1 MRSTAVLAPLFLLTY
16 GILRWIDG
24 WDGDRGG
31 GPAWNI
37 GHVAFF
43 IGMVLFAVLAFQ
55 IRATLP
61 TRRTLA
67 TIAAAATAFG
77 AACFCWVIIGD
88 LSRWFHDNL
97 PLPGFLNPL
106 GPALFGLGMLTLLG
120 LLVANGRLP
129 RWSPILFLAGYVSI
143 SVQLDLLPFAAAM
156 ILVAFLPLAL
166 NPAPAATRAP
176 SPRTR
181 NRSDH

>member
-1 MRSTAVLAPLFLLTY
+1 MLSY

-43 IGMVLFAVLAFQ
+43 IGMVLFAVLAGQ
-55 IRATLP
+55 MRAVVP
-61 TRRTLA
+61 APRRPIA
-67 TIAAAATAFG
+67 TVAVVATVFG
-77 AACFCWVIIGD
+77 VACFCWVIIGD

-97 PLPGFLNPL
+97 PLPGLLNAV

-120 LLVANGRLP
+120 LLVAAGRVP
-129 RWSPILFLAGYVSI
+129 WWSPILFLAGYVSI
-143 SVQLDLLPFAAAM
+143 SVELDLLPLASVL
-156 ILVAFLPLAL
+156 ILVACLPLARTPT
-166 NPAPAATRAP
+166 PAEA
-176 SPRTR
+176 RT
-181 NRSDH
+181 

>member
-1 MRSTAVLAPLFLLTY
+1 MRLTAVLAPLFMLTY

-31 GPAWNI
+31 GPAWDI

-61 TRRTLA
+61 LRRAVA
-67 TIAAAATAFG
+67 TAAALATAFG

-120 LLVANGRLP
+120 LLVANGRVPL
-129 RWSPILFLAGYVSI
+129 WSPILFLAGYVSI
-143 SVQLDLLPFAAAM
+143 SVELDLLPFASLM
-156 ILVAFLPLAL
+156 ILAACLPLTR
-166 NPAPAATRAP
+166 NPARAP
-176 SPRTR
+176 SSAHR
-181 NRSDH
+181 